1 MILDVGF
8 VGWWHW
14 WLILGVGFVGWWLW
28 WWWWLILGVSVVDR
42 WLWWWCLILIMG
54 FMDLVFVVMVE
65 RWKKKVCGDY
75 AVFVVV
81 LCCGV
86 FDFDEE

>member
-1 MILDVGF
+1 M
-8 VGWWHW
+8 
-14 WLILGVGFVGWWLW
+14 GVGFVGWWLW

-42 WLWWWCLILIMG
+42 WLWWWWLILIM
-54 FMDLVFVVMVE
+54 DLVVVVMVKS
-65 RWKKKVCGDY
+65 WKRKVCGNC

-86 FDFDEE
+86 FEFNER